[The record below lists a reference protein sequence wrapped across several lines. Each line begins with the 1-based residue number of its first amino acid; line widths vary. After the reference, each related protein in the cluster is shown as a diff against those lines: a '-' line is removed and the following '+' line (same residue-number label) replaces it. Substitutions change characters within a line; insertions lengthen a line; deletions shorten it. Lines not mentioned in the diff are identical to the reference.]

1 MFIVDEATGR
11 IDMHRGDTGAFTI
24 SLDGYTLGENDRV
37 MITFMGMGGTEIKK
51 AYYAPVNNQVTVTFG
66 NPETDYLSAGDYKW
80 DVRVV
85 IDPEW
90 DTSGEEPVIVD
101 GAAVSTP
108 MDPMTLHIRAT
119 VGQI

>member
-1 MFIVDEATGR
+1 MFVVDENTGR

-24 SLDGYTLGENDRV
+24 TLSGYTLTENDRV
-37 MITFMGMGGTEIKK
+37 LITFMGSGGTEIKK
-51 AYYAPVNNQVTVTFG
+51 AYYVPENNQVTVTFG
-66 NPETDYLSAGDYKW
+66 NPETDYLSTGDYKW

-85 IDPEW
+85 IDPVW
-90 DTSGEEPVIVD
+90 DDSGAEPVIVD

-108 MDPMTLHIRAT
+108 MDPMTLHIRNT